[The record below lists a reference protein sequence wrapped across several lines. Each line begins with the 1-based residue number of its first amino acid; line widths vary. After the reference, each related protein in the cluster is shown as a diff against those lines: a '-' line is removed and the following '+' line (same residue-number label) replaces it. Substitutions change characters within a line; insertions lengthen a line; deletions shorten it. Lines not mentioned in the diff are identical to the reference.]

1 LTGIPSALSEPK
13 FQPLL
18 LNFSKLKYLNTDSI
32 VDLTLKNEVLNDK
45 QFKPNDT
52 TAWDKYKDIV

>member
-1 LTGIPSALSEPK
+1 M
-13 FQPLL
+13 
-18 LNFSKLKYLNTDSI
+18 